1 MNTLFNHLQK
11 IHNMNK
17 SILYFITL
25 GFALTF
31 QSCTGQD
38 DIISPPIQSEKYE
51 PCCGVSSDVFREFA
65 PDVKLFVPN
74 VFTPNGDG
82 VNDYFYPLM
91 DTTIIPNGSI
101 IYFAIFDSDIPAERN
116 LLHSGPGGF
125 LHSNIKGYAF
135 SGKYYDRPNGKWETW
150 RGQFWY
156 EMVVSVEG
164 KGVWR
169 FTGSACS
176 IVCDEEAAIFRDKE
190 GCFFPI
196 QADSKGNY
204 ISTIPPGEDDC
215 FGK

>member
-1 MNTLFNHLQK
+1 MNTLSNHIQK

-17 SILYFITL
+17 SVLYFITL

-51 PCCGVSSDVFREFA
+51 PCCGVSSDVFRELA
-65 PDVKLFVPN
+65 PDIKLFIPN
-74 VFTPNGDG
+74 AFTPNGDG
-82 VNDYFYPLM
+82 INDFFYPIL
-91 DTTIIPNGSI
+91 DTSIVKNGSI
-101 IYFAIFDSDIPAERN
+101 ILFAIYNSNDDATKRSLLSLDFLNYNDIPN
-116 LLHSGPGGF
+116 
-125 LHSNIKGYAF
+125 YAF
-135 SGKYYDRPNGKWETW
+135 RGRYYNATNLKWEIW

-156 EMVVSVEG
+156 EIIVSVEG
-164 KGVWR
+164 KGVWKLE
-169 FTGSACS
+169 GSACS

-190 GCFFPI
+190 GCFFPV
-196 QADSKGNY
+196 QADNKGNY